1 VPRKLSVCFEHWLR
15 HLVAPPSSSSAWY
28 KNGRNINDNN
38 TQRALNAKTH
48 NKLPQPRSIRKAEC
62 QMNTVNPESGS
73 YTHFPSPMKSY
84 LLSVLAILVCAVPSA
99 FGAWMLWKSIGLSGV
114 TLSVATALSAMV
126 LATALFALLSALR
139 NRLFAKQESR
149 KGE

>member
-1 VPRKLSVCFEHWLR
+1 
-15 HLVAPPSSSSAWY
+15 
-28 KNGRNINDNN
+28 
-38 TQRALNAKTH
+38 
-48 NKLPQPRSIRKAEC
+48 
-62 QMNTVNPESGS
+62 
-73 YTHFPSPMKSY
+73 MKSY

-139 NRLFAKQESR
+139 NRLLAKQESR